1 MVALF
6 DTAGRVDLELER
18 FESISAGDRF
28 SLLRV
33 DGRWLLAPGV
43 SAPAPML
50 VVQRGALRDRFAP
63 LPGAAADYEAG
74 DERLW
79 SAGYAV
85 PLDLVLDARVRY
97 WLHAGDARFPLPG
110 PQERALYDGQRAE
123 GVIRNGR
130 PHVMLAAGLMAVA
143 IGPLSAPAL
152 ASAQDAAAPVTTT
165 APDQTTVAAPPAAT
179 TPPVAAPTPATHAS
193 LPHAPPPRRRP
204 TPPPRAPLIRPPPP
218 TPLSLFRPLP
228 LPPA

>member
-43 SAPAPML
+43 NAPVPML

-63 LPGAAADYEAG
+63 LPGAAADYDGG
-74 DERLW
+74 DERMW

-97 WLHAGDARFPLPG
+97 WLHADGARFPLPG
-110 PQERALYDGQRAE
+110 PQQRALYDGQRAE
-123 GVIRNGR
+123 VVIRNGR

-152 ASAQDAAAPVTTT
+152 AAAPDAAAGT
-165 APDQTTVAAPPAAT
+165 AATPDQTVVPAATTPAPPAAT
-179 TPPVAAPTPATHAS
+179 TPAPPAPPAPAPTPT
-193 LPHAPPPRRRP
+193 L
-204 TPPPRAPLIRPPPP
+204 
-218 TPLSLFRPLP
+218 
-228 LPPA
+228 

>member
-43 SAPAPML
+43 SAPTPVL

-63 LPGAAADYEAG
+63 LPGAAADYE

-123 GVIRNGR
+123 VVIRNGR

-143 IGPLSAPAL
+143 IGPLSVPAM
-152 ASAQDAAAPVTTT
+152 AVAQDAAPVTTT
-165 APDQTTVAAPPAAT
+165 TADQTTVAAAPAAPAGPAAT
-179 TPPVAAPTPATHAS
+179 TPPPPATTS
-193 LPHAPPPRRRP
+193 L
-204 TPPPRAPLIRPPPP
+204 L
-218 TPLSLFRPLP
+218 
-228 LPPA
+228 